1 VLELQNGCACCSAS
15 EELLSSVMKLL
26 LVSAEREEPYD
37 RIIIEMSGV
46 AEPKNIRK
54 QVCTHIREQ
63 AQPISIV

>member
-1 VLELQNGCACCSAS
+1 
-15 EELLSSVMKLL
+15 MKLL

-54 QVCTHIREQ
+54 QVCTHKREQ
-63 AQPISIV
+63 AHPIPIV